1 MRTGT
6 IVDVLDIDPRHNG
19 DATLESFEEENGKL
33 PDGPVGLTGGGG
45 LHNLFRSDPSHPVRN
60 GANVLGPGVDVRGVG
75 GYVVIPPS
83 VHANGRV
90 YAWNGNAHPDDLPLP
105 AWSEPLLKR
114 VNGATPHA
122 TPRARNVDVA
132 GVITGVPDGGRGET
146 LFDLACTL
154 CRDGVPEATA
164 LEAVLFAA
172 SRCDPPF
179 PADKAA
185 DMVRRRYAHSAPAV
199 EAARPLP
206 SSKIGTAE
214 ALQSYIAT
222 IRKYQFIPDVHGVY
236 FALGIYAANHQDGD
250 ALWGLEVGAPGCGK
264 TETIMPLAAMPDVF
278 PASTMTE
285 ASLLSG
291 TSKRD
296 KAKTATGG
304 LLRTIGDFGIILCK
318 DFTSVLSMNR
328 EARAALLG
336 ALREIFDGSWVRHV
350 GTDGGR
356 TLSWSGRVGFI
367 GACTPTIDTH
377 HAVMASMG
385 ERFVLYR
392 LPEAT
397 RKDLSRMAVRNSR
410 QSTAMRGEIAASLVA
425 LFDSVDLTARP
436 VELTDEEVE
445 RIVCLAD
452 FVTMARS
459 PVERDG
465 YKREIELI
473 PDPEIP
479 TRIAKVLVRLLDGLR
494 AVGVDDDTAWR
505 IVVKVSR
512 DCVPV
517 LRIKILDL
525 LANGGIWT
533 TTKIANEINYPRST
547 VNRACE
553 DLNAHR
559 FLARDTRGDGNIID
573 WTMNE
578 AGTAMYFDAFGKPEV
593 CPEMSEDV
601 QRPPA
606 QTPGPLKP
614 KRTPTDISGQR
625 SLTAIDRLV
634 IGD

>member
-1 MRTGT
+1 
-6 IVDVLDIDPRHNG
+6 
-19 DATLESFEEENGKL
+19 
-33 PDGPVGLTGGGG
+33 
-45 LHNLFRSDPSHPVRN
+45 
-60 GANVLGPGVDVRGVG
+60 
-75 GYVVIPPS
+75 
-83 VHANGRV
+83 
-90 YAWNGNAHPDDLPLP
+90 
-105 AWSEPLLKR
+105 
-114 VNGATPHA
+114 
-122 TPRARNVDVA
+122 
-132 GVITGVPDGGRGET
+132 
-146 LFDLACTL
+146 
-154 CRDGVPEATA
+154 
-164 LEAVLFAA
+164 
-172 SRCDPPF
+172 
-179 PADKAA
+179 
-185 DMVRRRYAHSAPAV
+185 
-199 EAARPLP
+199 
-206 SSKIGTAE
+206 
-214 ALQSYIAT
+214 
-222 IRKYQFIPDVHGVY
+222 
-236 FALGIYAANHQDGD
+236 
-250 ALWGLEVGAPGCGK
+250 
-264 TETIMPLAAMPDVF
+264 
-278 PASTMTE
+278 MTE